1 MSAPEVWGAYVSTAR
16 RAGKE
21 HETSSNDCGSITCTW
36 DARGGIVASA
46 HYSRRVHS
54 HWLLVLCFAC
64 LPLSATAD
72 PSGPSAPHV
81 RPTDAVVRAAVAR
94 GLAQS
99 PTFRHLVARLEA
111 SDVIVHVTRRHAVG
125 RPFGFTQFVSA
136 TAHARYL
143 RITLDVNA
151 PTAAVVALLGHE
163 LRHALE
169 AADAPHVRDQSSYH
183 LLYRE
188 IGRASCEPPHWCFD
202 TTDAVEAGAQVYA
215 ELKQTRHAE
224 FASP

>member
-1 MSAPEVWGAYVSTAR
+1 MSAPEVWSAHVSAAR
-16 RAGKE
+16 RARKDG
-21 HETSSNDCGSITCTW
+21 ETSSNDCGAITCAR

-46 HYSRRVHS
+46 DYSRRVYS
-54 HWLLVLCFAC
+54 HWLLVLFFVC

-72 PSGPSAPHV
+72 PSGPSAPHL
-81 RPTDAVVRAAVAR
+81 RPMDAVVRAAVAR
-94 GLAQS
+94 GMAQS

-111 SDVIVHVTRRHAVG
+111 SDVIVHVTGRQAAG

-169 AADAPHVRDQSSYH
+169 AADAPQVRDQSSYR

-188 IGRASCEPPHWCFD
+188 IGHASCEPPLWCFD
-202 TTDAVEAGAQVYA
+202 TPGAVRTGAQVYA
-215 ELKQTRHAE
+215 ELRQGRHAE

>member
-1 MSAPEVWGAYVSTAR
+1 MAAVTAAARCRNPRRSIRPPCADRVMSAPEVWGAYVSTAR

-81 RPTDAVVRAAVAR
+81 RPTD
-94 GLAQS
+94 
-99 PTFRHLVARLEA
+99 
-111 SDVIVHVTRRHAVG
+111 
-125 RPFGFTQFVSA
+125 
-136 TAHARYL
+136 
-143 RITLDVNA
+143 
-151 PTAAVVALLGHE
+151 
-163 LRHALE
+163 
-169 AADAPHVRDQSSYH
+169 
-183 LLYRE
+183 
-188 IGRASCEPPHWCFD
+188 
-202 TTDAVEAGAQVYA
+202 
-215 ELKQTRHAE
+215 
-224 FASP
+224 